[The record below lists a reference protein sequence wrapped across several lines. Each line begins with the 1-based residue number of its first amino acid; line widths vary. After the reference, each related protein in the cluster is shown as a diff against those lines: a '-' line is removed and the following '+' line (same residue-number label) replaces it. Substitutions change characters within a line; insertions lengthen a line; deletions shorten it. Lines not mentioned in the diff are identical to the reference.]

1 MFRLSDVFTLTLVR
15 ATIRMSTPILLA
27 ALGVIVTELAAITN
41 VGIEGIMLVSAFMAV
56 AASYYFGSW
65 VLGLLAAV
73 VAGVLIASLMAL
85 IHLKFKA
92 NVLVAGI
99 AVNMFSLAFTRF
111 LLINWFG
118 VAGSFYSPRISPI
131 PRINLS
137 ILAAHPV
144 LDTLFNNYNL
154 MDYLGI
160 VLVFVF
166 HFLIYKTVWGLRLRF
181 TGVHPL
187 AVETAGVNVTLKRL
201 QALLISGVLGGL
213 AGAHLS
219 LGYTTQFIE
228 NMTNGRRFIG
238 VAAMYFGG
246 VSPITTWLASLF
258 FGFTEG
264 VGARLQN
271 LGFPSQFMLM
281 LPYVATVFA
290 ITFSMIRQQRR
301 ETDKQPF

>member
-1 MFRLSDVFTLTLVR
+1 GRKLFRFSDVLTLTLVR

-56 AASYYFGSW
+56 AASYWSGSW
-65 VLGLLAAV
+65 LVGILAAV
-73 VAGVLIASLMAL
+73 AAGVLIAALMAL
-85 IHLKFKA
+85 IHLRFKA

-111 LLINWFG
+111 LLVNWFG
-118 VAGSFYSPRISPI
+118 VASSFYSPRISPI

-187 AVETAGVNVTLKRL
+187 AVETAGVNVTVKKL
-201 QALLISGVLGGL
+201 QARLISGVLGGL
-213 AGAHLS
+213 AVAHLS

-228 NMTNGRRFIG
+228 NMTNCSG
-238 VAAMYFGG
+238 V
-246 VSPITTWLASLF
+246 
-258 FGFTEG
+258 
-264 VGARLQN
+264 
-271 LGFPSQFMLM
+271 
-281 LPYVATVFA
+281 
-290 ITFSMIRQQRR
+290 
-301 ETDKQPF
+301 

>member
-1 MFRLSDVFTLTLVR
+1 M
-15 ATIRMSTPILLA
+15 
-27 ALGVIVTELAAITN
+27 
-41 VGIEGIMLVSAFMAV
+41 
-56 AASYYFGSW
+56 
-65 VLGLLAAV
+65 
-73 VAGVLIASLMAL
+73 
-85 IHLKFKA
+85 
-92 NVLVAGI
+92 
-99 AVNMFSLAFTRF
+99 
-111 LLINWFG
+111 
-118 VAGSFYSPRISPI
+118 AGSFYSPRISPI

-181 TGVHPL
+181 TGYDPL
-187 AVETAGVNVTLKRL
+187 AVETAGVNVTMKRL

-228 NMTNGRRFIG
+228 NMTNGRGFIG

-264 VGARLQN
+264 VGARRRTLV
-271 LGFPSQFMLM
+271 FPPSSCSCCPMWPQC
-281 LPYVATVFA
+281 LPLRLV
-290 ITFSMIRQQRR
+290 
-301 ETDKQPF
+301 

>member
-1 MFRLSDVFTLTLVR
+1 
-15 ATIRMSTPILLA
+15 
-27 ALGVIVTELAAITN
+27 
-41 VGIEGIMLVSAFMAV
+41 
-56 AASYYFGSW
+56 
-65 VLGLLAAV
+65 
-73 VAGVLIASLMAL
+73 
-85 IHLKFKA
+85 
-92 NVLVAGI
+92 
-99 AVNMFSLAFTRF
+99 MFSLAFTRF
-111 LLINWFG
+111 LLVNWFG

-187 AVETAGVNVTLKRL
+187 AVETAGVNVTVKKL

-228 NMTNGRRFIG
+228 NMTNGRGFIG

-246 VSPITTWLASLF
+246 ISPITTWLASLF

-281 LPYVATVFA
+281 LPYVATVVA

>member
-1 MFRLSDVFTLTLVR
+1 MFRFSDVLTLTLVR

-56 AASYYFGSW
+56 AASYWSGSW
-65 VLGLLAAV
+65 IVGILAAV
-73 VAGVLIASLMAL
+73 AAGVLIAALMAL
-85 IHLKFKA
+85 IHLRFKA

-111 LLINWFG
+111 LLVNWFG

-137 ILAAHPV
+137 ILAANPV

-187 AVETAGVNVTLKRL
+187 AVETAGVNVTVKKL

-228 NMTNGRRFIG
+228 NMTNGRGFIG

-246 VSPITTWLASLF
+246 ISPITTWLASLF

-281 LPYVATVFA
+281 LPYVATVVA

>member
-1 MFRLSDVFTLTLVR
+1 MIRFSDVLTLTLVR

-56 AASYYFGSW
+56 AASYWSGSW
-65 VLGLLAAV
+65 IVGILAAV
-73 VAGVLIASLMAL
+73 AAGVLIAALMAL
-85 IHLKFKA
+85 IHLRFKA

-111 LLINWFG
+111 LLVNWFG

-187 AVETAGVNVTLKRL
+187 AVETAGVNVTVKKL

-228 NMTNGRRFIG
+228 NMTNGRGFIG

-246 VSPITTWLASLF
+246 ISPITTWLASLF

-281 LPYVATVFA
+281 LPYVATVVA

>member
-1 MFRLSDVFTLTLVR
+1 MFRFSDVFTLTLVR

-56 AASYYFGSW
+56 AASYWSGSW
-65 VLGLLAAV
+65 IVGILAAV
-73 VAGVLIASLMAL
+73 AAGVLIAALMAL
-85 IHLKFKA
+85 IHLRFKA

-111 LLINWFG
+111 LLVNWFG

-187 AVETAGVNVTLKRL
+187 AVETAGVNVTVKKL

-228 NMTNGRRFIG
+228 NMTNGRGFIG

-246 VSPITTWLASLF
+246 ISPITTWLASLF

-281 LPYVATVFA
+281 LPYVATVVA

>member
-1 MFRLSDVFTLTLVR
+1 MFRFSDVLTLTLVR

-56 AASYYFGSW
+56 AASYWSGSW
-65 VLGLLAAV
+65 IVGILAAV
-73 VAGVLIASLMAL
+73 AAGVLIAALMAL
-85 IHLKFKA
+85 IHLRFKA

-111 LLINWFG
+111 LLVNWFG

-187 AVETAGVNVTLKRL
+187 AVETAGVNVTVKKL

-228 NMTNGRRFIG
+228 NMTNGRGFIG

-246 VSPITTWLASLF
+246 ISPITTWLASLF

-281 LPYVATVFA
+281 LPYVATVVA